1 MKKILR
7 LTAVMALIAILSF
20 TLLSCSNTPYDYELD
35 EYIQIGDYTKIKID
49 EDKVDER
56 AEKLKQELIFANSSK
71 AKEQLFGRALR
82 EGDIAIVTYRCYTE
96 DSLIMPVGETNLP
109 DPVLEDTN
117 CEIIL
122 GRGKYLPAF
131 ESGILNAGVSNQE
144 LEWHITIPE
153 DFGIEELRGKN
164 VVFFVTVNSA
174 YEMVKPVY
182 DNVFIQNVT
191 RYSTVEE
198 YETAL
203 REQARFQLIWEEL
216 IAQTVVTSFPKDAP
230 DEHRLDFLEY
240 YTNLS
245 NAAGLPLEQYVE
257 RKFFLDLKNFH
268 LKADEYAKEYTKEE
282 MMVYSIARQN
292 GLELTDDEYQAR
304 AAQYAKDYGYDTVSD
319 FESDYGKNFIQYS
332 IMKDS
337 VMRYVTYNSLS
348 SPELLPEPEPEETPE
363 E

>member
-56 AEKLKQELIFANSSK
+56 AENLKQELIFANSSK

-174 YEMVKPVY
+174 YELVKPVY

-203 REQARFQLIWEEL
+203 REQARFQLIWEAE
-216 IAQTVVTSFPKDAP
+216 
-230 DEHRLDFLEY
+230 
-240 YTNLS
+240 
-245 NAAGLPLEQYVE
+245 AG
-257 RKFFLDLKNFH
+257 K
-268 LKADEYAKEYTKEE
+268 
-282 MMVYSIARQN
+282 
-292 GLELTDDEYQAR
+292 
-304 AAQYAKDYGYDTVSD
+304 
-319 FESDYGKNFIQYS
+319 
-332 IMKDS
+332 
-337 VMRYVTYNSLS
+337 
-348 SPELLPEPEPEETPE
+348 
-363 E
+363 